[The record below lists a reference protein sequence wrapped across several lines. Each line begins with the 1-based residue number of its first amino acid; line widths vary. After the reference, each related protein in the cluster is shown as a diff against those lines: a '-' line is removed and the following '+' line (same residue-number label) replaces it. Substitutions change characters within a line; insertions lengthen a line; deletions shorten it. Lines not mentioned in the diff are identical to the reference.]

1 MKRRKNDVRTSSPAS
16 TEGEAVRKL
25 LTFSKEVIIEAFL
38 SVSPF
43 LNVNSVISECKEIYR
58 DNQFKMLMKRDEE
71 LSKQRCTLAN
81 AQPGD
86 IEEFCVWKKKMKKL
100 IDEQN
105 IIEKKIDRLLAR

>member
-1 MKRRKNDVRTSSPAS
+1 MTKGNLKYEEASGTSD
-16 TEGEAVRKL
+16 AVKKL
-25 LTFSKEVIIEAFL
+25 QMFPKEVIIEGFL
-38 SVSPF
+38 SACLF
-43 LNVNSVISECKEIYR
+43 LRVDSVVSECKEIHR
-58 DNQFKMLMKRDEE
+58 DRQFKILMKRDEE